1 MKTNAIVRIVLY
13 SLAIIVLGGILLAGI
28 GLSMYSFDFSSGK
41 GNTGITDGTVGTQG
55 SVPADRVRDIKIDW
69 VAGTITLIPD
79 ENASDIIF
87 WDEGA
92 EDEKHQ
98 MVWKHS
104 GDTLSIQYEKSKV
117 YIGVQVT
124 SEEKDLTI
132 TVPADWA
139 CRSLEIDAA
148 SAEVQVVDLTL
159 GEVDFDGASGICTF
173 ENCIVGELDV
183 DTASG
188 DLFYNGQLETLNV
201 SSMSANCEVV
211 LTKAPREID
220 LESMSG
226 DLFLTL
232 PEDCG
237 FSVDMN
243 AMSSD
248 FSTDFETVTT
258 NGRHVHGDG
267 RCRIDIEAM
276 SGDVCIYKHTGES
289 HHSDWHHG

>member
-1 MKTNAIVRIVLY
+1 MKTNAIIRIVLF
-13 SLAIIVLGGILLAGI
+13 SLAIIVLGGILVAGI
-28 GLSMYSFDFSSGK
+28 GLNMYSFDFSFGE
-41 GNTGITDGTVGTQG
+41 GNTDITDGTVGTQG

-79 ENASDIIF
+79 ENASDITF

-104 GDTLSIQYEKSKV
+104 GDTLFIQYEKSKV
-117 YIGVQVT
+117 YVGIQVT
-124 SEEKDLTI
+124 EESKDLTI
-132 TVPADWA
+132 TVPAGWV

>member
-28 GLSMYSFDFSSGK
+28 GLSMYSFDFSFGE
-41 GNTGITDGTVGTQG
+41 GNTDITDGTVGTQG

-79 ENASDIIF
+79 ENASDITF

-117 YIGVQVT
+117 YFGVQVT

-132 TVPADWA
+132 TVPAGWI
-139 CRSLEIDAA
+139 CHSLEIDAA

-267 RCRIDIEAM
+267 SCRIDIEAM

-289 HHSDWHHG
+289 HHSD